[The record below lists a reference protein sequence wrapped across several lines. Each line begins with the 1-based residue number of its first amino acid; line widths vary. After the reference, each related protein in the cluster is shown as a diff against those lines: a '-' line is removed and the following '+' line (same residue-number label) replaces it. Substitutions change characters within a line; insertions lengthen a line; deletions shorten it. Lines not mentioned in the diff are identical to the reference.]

1 MTPAGCLQLPASDTP
16 TPMRNLGQT
25 IHERRK
31 ALRLTL
37 QAVADRAGCTK
48 GYLSS
53 LENDSRD
60 TVPSEA
66 MLRRLEKALEFAEG
80 TLVLAGVWK
89 ATPSPV
95 REHVRSLE
103 DQSRAGR
110 RLAELLQ
117 REGVDD
123 VFKRGELERL
133 VNSLCATASGEGGAA
148 GGAGGGSGGN
158 LAMMGSLPMQ
168 VPVVNRVAAG
178 YPREFTDL
186 GYPARVADEYVSVPD
201 VYDADAFAARV
212 VGDSME
218 PVYREGDIVVFS
230 PSAPT
235 VEGSDCFVRFERN
248 EETTFKRVYFEGV
261 AEDRDERGGS
271 DPGGVPG
278 VSGDGAGGVG
288 GASGAGA
295 EIIRLQPLN
304 PAYAPRSVLREEVAG
319 LYAAVYVVRAVKRG

>member
-1 MTPAGCLQLPASDTP
+1 MSTLGASGALISRLL
-16 TPMRNLGQT
+16 MRNLGQT

-37 QAVADRAGCTK
+37 QAVAQRAGCTK

-53 LENDSRD
+53 LENDSRES
-60 TVPSEA
+60 VPSEA
-66 MLRRLEKALEFAEG
+66 MLRRLEKALELEEG

-89 ATPSPV
+89 ATPPPV
-95 REHVRSLE
+95 REHVRTLE
-103 DQSRAGR
+103 DQTRAGR
-110 RLAELLQ
+110 RLAELLR
-117 REGVDD
+117 REGVDQ
-123 VFKRGELERL
+123 VFKSGELERL
-133 VNSLCATASGEGGAA
+133 VKSLQGEGG
-148 GGAGGGSGGN
+148 SDVGGN
-158 LAMMGSLPMQ
+158 LALLGALPMQ
-168 VPVVNRVAAG
+168 VPVVNKVAAG

-248 EETTFKRVYFEGV
+248 EETTFKRVYFEGDAGAPALSSGAGV
-261 AEDRDERGGS
+261 RAREDGQ
-271 DPGGVPG
+271 
-278 VSGDGAGGVG
+278 GDGANGV
-288 GASGAGA
+288 SPCTR
-295 EIIRLQPLN
+295 IRLQPLN
-304 PAYAPRSVLREEVAG
+304 PAYPPKVVEREAVAG
-319 LYAAVYVVRAVKRG
+319 LYAAVYVVRAVAR